1 MDTVFGF
8 EPFPGIRL
16 GKDIAELVGLFG
28 LRGIFHSDELPDYG
42 ISQSNVDNLRKKC
55 GVRDNDAFILYF
67 ASPEKIDDIS
77 GEIVGRILEIKV
89 NGIPKDTRL
98 ATQSGET
105 KFLRPRPGA
114 SRMYPETDIPPISIS
129 ENEINF
135 AIKNIPKSWDESLLH
150 IQKTYNLNSQLS
162 EQIFDSQYFDL
173 FEKICIDKKS
183 SPTFVASIL
192 CSTITNLER
201 QGLDSSKL
209 TSDHI
214 HKSFELLK
222 ENKIT
227 KESIEII
234 FENIMSKNAKSV
246 EDAIKMASLTS
257 VDENELNKIIENI
270 IQKNSNLIKN
280 QGSRSIGALMGI
292 AMKDVRGKV
301 SGEQINKLLK
311 NKIQKYLDG
320 KNKK

>member
-1 MDTVFGF
+1 LLLATSSEKV
-8 EPFPGIRL
+8 EI
-16 GKDIAELVGLFG
+16 IVGEIG
-28 LRGIFHSDELPDYG
+28 LRLKEI
-42 ISQSNVDNLRKKC
+42 
-55 GVRDNDAFILYF
+55 RD
-67 ASPEKIDDIS
+67 
-77 GEIVGRILEIKV
+77 

-114 SRMYPETDIPPISIS
+114 SRMYPETDVPPISIS

-135 AIKNIPKSWDESLLH
+135 AIKNIPKSWDESLSH
-150 IQKTYNLNSQLS
+150 IQKTYNLNLQLS

-173 FEKICIDKKS
+173 FEKICMDKKS

-222 ENKIT
+222 ADKIT
-227 KESIEII
+227 KESIEMI

-246 EDAIKMASLTS
+246 DDAIKMASLTS
-257 VDENELNKIIENI
+257 VDENELNKIIDNI
-270 IQKNSNLIKN
+270 IQKNTNLIKN
-280 QGSRSIGALMGI
+280 QGSRSIGTLMGI
-292 AMKDVRGKV
+292 VMKDVRGKV
-301 SGEQINKLLK
+301 SGEQVNKLLK
-311 NKIQKYLDG
+311 NKIQKYLDDE
-320 KNKK
+320 NKK

>member
-1 MDTVFGF
+1 MLGD
-8 EPFPGIRL
+8 EPYPDIRL
-16 GKDIAELVGLFG
+16 GKDIAELVRSFG
-28 LRGIFHSDELPDYG
+28 LGGIIHSDELPDNG
-42 ISQSNVDNLRKKC
+42 ISQSDVDDLRQNQ
-55 GVRDNDAFILYF
+55 GIGDNDAFLLF
-67 ASPEKIDDIS
+67 ATSSEKEDDIRT
-77 GEIVGRILEIKV
+77 EIGWRIKEIMNK
-89 NGIPKDTRL
+89 GIPKDTRL

-173 FEKICIDKKS
+173 FEKICTDKKS

-214 HKSFELLK
+214 HKSFELLN

-227 KESIEII
+227 KESIEMI

-246 EDAIKMASLTS
+246 DDAIKMASLTS
-257 VDENELNKIIENI
+257 VDEIELNKIIDNI
-270 IQKNSNLIKN
+270 IQKNTNLIKN
-280 QGSRSIGALMGI
+280 QGSRSIGTLMGI
-292 AMKDVRGKV
+292 VMKDVRGKV
-301 SGEQINKLLK
+301 SGEQVNKLLK
-311 NKIQKYLDG
+311 NKIQKFLENE
-320 KNKK
+320 NKK

>member
-1 MDTVFGF
+1 MVKIT
-8 EPFPGIRL
+8 
-16 GKDIAELVGLFG
+16 K
-28 LRGIFHSDELPDYG
+28 
-42 ISQSNVDNLRKKC
+42 NNL
-55 GVRDNDAFILYF
+55 
-67 ASPEKIDDIS
+67 
-77 GEIVGRILEIKV
+77 
-89 NGIPKDTRL
+89 
-98 ATQSGET
+98 
-105 KFLRPRPGA
+105 
-114 SRMYPETDIPPISIS
+114 
-129 ENEINF
+129 
-135 AIKNIPKSWDESLLH
+135 
-150 IQKTYNLNSQLS
+150 
-162 EQIFDSQYFDL
+162 
-173 FEKICIDKKS
+173 
-183 SPTFVASIL
+183 
-192 CSTITNLER
+192 
-201 QGLDSSKL
+201 SKL

>member
-1 MDTVFGF
+1 VTPFLLFATPSEKAEDIQTEIGF
-8 EPFPGIRL
+8 RM
-16 GKDIAELVGLFG
+16 K
-28 LRGIFHSDELPDYG
+28 
-42 ISQSNVDNLRKKC
+42 
-55 GVRDNDAFILYF
+55 
-67 ASPEKIDDIS
+67 
-77 GEIVGRILEIKV
+77 EIKN

-173 FEKICIDKKS
+173 FEKICTDKKS

-209 TSDHI
+209 TSNHI

-227 KESIEII
+227 KESIEMI
-234 FENIMSKNAKSV
+234 FENIMSKNVKSV
-246 EDAIKMASLTS
+246 NDAIKMASLTS
-257 VDENELNKIIENI
+257 MHEDRLNEIIRII

-301 SGEQINKLLK
+301 SGEQVNKLLK
-311 NKIQKYLDG
+311 NKIQKYLDDE
-320 KNKK
+320 NKK